1 MVKKYC
7 DLCGKEVDSITEF
20 TLPKEENIFATDKLG
35 AKLIAGQVYKPNKQ
49 DLCPKCAR
57 RMYMFITQYMPYI
70 CSEDYVTHLQIY
82 NKFVTDSKVD
92 LKDKAI
98 RALDKLK
105 ETCPDTKITIKTV
118 NSTVTCKL
126 SDANIYSD
134 SCNNIIINAEKLLI
148 ERYLK

>member
-49 DLCPKCAR
+49 DLCPKCAS
-57 RMYMFITQYMPYI
+57 RMYTLITQYMPYI

-82 NKFVTDSKVD
+82 NKFVTDD
-92 LKDKAI
+92 ELFLKEKLI
-98 RALDKLK
+98 KILDKLK

-118 NSTVTCKL
+118 NDTVSCKL
-126 SDANIYSD
+126 SDANIHDD
-134 SCNNIIINAEKLLI
+134 SCGSILIDAE
-148 ERYLK
+148 